1 LSAERFVADP
11 FGVPGSRMY
20 RTGDVARRLADG
32 SLEYVGRSDDQVKV
46 RGFRIELGEVEA
58 VLEGQSS
65 VGRAAVVVREDRPG
79 DRRLVA
85 YVVPVSGG
93 SVDVGV
99 LRGDVAG
106 VLPDYMV
113 PAAFVVLDGLPLTA
127 NGKLDRRALPVPEVD
142 RVVGG
147 RAPRSPQEEILCG
160 LFAEVLGLE
169 SVAADANFFDLGG
182 HSLLATKLV
191 SRVRSVFE
199 VEVPIRSL
207 FEEPTPADLA
217 RQVLVARSSRSTLR
231 KVARPDEIP
240 LSYAQRRLWFINRYD
255 NQSSTYNMPIAVR
268 LSGTLDRAA
277 LQAALGDL
285 VARHETLRTVF
296 PEIGGVPRQ
305 LVKDVADATPE
316 LIVSEVTEEGLAAA
330 LAAQSHQGFD
340 LEHLPPLRAHLFSVS
355 ADEHVLLLLLHHIAG
370 DGWSMGPLA
379 DDVCTAYAARCR
391 GGAPQWPALPV
402 QYADYSLWQHETLGD
417 ENDAD
422 SAISR
427 QLAYW
432 SRQLADLPDQLDIP
446 ADRQRPES
454 STFEGGSIIFRMDPD
469 VHRGLTALARENG
482 ASLFMV
488 LQAGLATLL
497 SRLGAGEDI
506 PIGTAIA
513 GRTDEALTDLVGFF
527 VNTLVLRTDT
537 SGNPDFRELL
547 ARVRSTDLAAYAHQ
561 DMPFERLVEVLNP
574 DRATNRNPLF
584 QIAMGMENNDLD
596 EWDLPGLKAT
606 RHQVEMK
613 VARLDLLFSFRERYG
628 DDGESDGLY
637 GFIEYS
643 SDLFDRDTIEGMAR
657 RLERVLTSVIADPG
671 RPIDRIDILEH
682 AERRRVLEEW
692 NNTAADVAP
701 ATVPQLFAAQVAKA
715 PDAPALECEGT
726 VLSYAQ
732 LDARADELARRL
744 VAHGVGPECVVAL
757 SLPRSTELVT
767 AVLAIFK
774 AGAAYLAV
782 DPGYPAGRITYMLQD
797 AAPALL
803 ITDTATAARLPETEG
818 VPRLLLDDASATK
831 VPEATLVAGPP
842 APQSAAYVIYTSGST
857 GRPKGVLVSHAGVAN
872 LSAAQVEKFDVGAG
886 SKVLQFF
893 SSSFDGAFWEI
904 CMGLLSGATLVMAPP
919 ERLRPGAPLAE
930 LIAER
935 GVTHVTLPPVALSAM
950 QPDSLPSVTNL
961 SVAGEASSRELV
973 ATWAQGRRM
982 INSYGPSEA
991 TVCATMSEALT
1002 GERTPPI
1009 GRPMANTR
1017 VYVLDSGLRPVAPGV
1032 VGELYVAGVHLARGY
1047 LGRPDLTASR
1057 FSADPFGPPGTR
1069 MYRTGDLARWLPDGQ
1084 LDFAGRADEQVKVR
1098 GFRIELGEIESLL
1111 AGHPEVAQ
1119 AAVLAR
1125 EDRPGERQLVG
1136 YIVPSGGDG
1145 RDESHEE
1152 TQVGDWQAIFEAEYG
1167 ESGPAAFGENFDGW
1181 NSSYDGGPIPLEEMR
1196 EWRDATVERILSL
1209 KPRRVLELGVGSG
1222 LILAKVAPHVE
1233 AYWGTDF
1240 SAEAIAELSAQ
1251 VARAEDVRDKVE
1263 LRTSAAHQTEGLPAD
1278 FFDLVVV
1285 NSVAQYFPGAD
1296 YLVDVIRRAM
1306 ALIVPGGAVF
1316 LGDLRNLSSQKLFQT
1331 AVRTG
1336 AQEVPQNTATLR
1348 GSIEQSVLLEK
1359 ELLVDPELFPALHGV
1374 IDELAAAGIHL
1385 KRAVHHNELSRHRYD
1400 VVLRKGAAGPETAAR
1415 QSAADVPVV
1424 RWGTDVADP
1433 AALADR
1439 LAGLRPA
1446 RLRVSGVPNG
1456 RLAREIAAAGA
1467 LEAGE
1472 SIDAVLAV
1480 YNGGRALPGDLDP
1493 EEFHALGAE
1502 LGLHVDITWNAGSVE
1517 DLDVVFTDPGAAQ
1530 PLAEPYVPATAT
1542 GAPLTSYT
1550 NAPAVSRAVSGL
1562 VRSLRTYLGER
1573 LPEYMVPAALITLDA
1588 LPVTPNGKLDRK
1600 ALPAP
1605 DFGAEAVGRPPRTR
1619 EEKVLC
1625 GVFAEVLGLAQV
1637 GADGNFFELGGDSI
1651 ISIQL
1656 VSRAREA
1663 GLDITA
1669 QDVFAAKTVEELA
1682 AVARHIDVAD
1692 AAHTEAEERVSEDS
1706 VDLSLS
1712 GLSGTDLDFLDDD
1725 DLGAD
1730 A

>member
-1 LSAERFVADP
+1 MVE
-11 FGVPGSRMY
+11 G
-20 RTGDVARRLADG
+20 
-32 SLEYVGRSDDQVKV
+32 
-46 RGFRIELGEVEA
+46 EL
-58 VLEGQSS
+58 S
-65 VGRAAVVVREDRPG
+65 VGQAAVVVREDRPG

-93 SVDVGV
+93 LVDVGV
-99 LRGDVAG
+99 LRAGVAG

-113 PAAFVVLDGLPLTA
+113 PSAFVVLDSLPLTA

-147 RAPRSPQEEILCG
+147 RAPGSPQEEILCG

-207 FEEPTPADLA
+207 FEGPTPAEFA
-217 RQVLVARSSRSTLR
+217 RQVLVARTSRSTLR
-231 KVARPDEIP
+231 KTARPEEIP

-268 LSGTLDRAA
+268 LSGTLDRSA
-277 LQAALGDL
+277 LRAALGDL

-305 LVKDVADATPE
+305 LVEDVANATPE
-316 LIVSEVTEEGLAAA
+316 LTVSEVTEEGLAAA
-330 LAAQSHQGFD
+330 IAERSHQGFD
-340 LEHLPPLRAHLFSVS
+340 LEHLPPLRAHLF
-355 ADEHVLLLLLHHIAG
+355 AIAPDEHVLLLLLHHIAG

-391 GGAPQWPALPV
+391 GGAPQWSALPV
-402 QYADYSLWQHETLGD
+402 QYADYTLWQHESLGD
-417 ENDAD
+417 ENDPD

-432 SRQLADLPDQLDIP
+432 GEQLADLPDQLDIP
-446 ADRQRPES
+446 TDRQRPEM

-469 VHRGLTALARENG
+469 VHDGLTGLARENG

-497 SRLGAGEDI
+497 SRLGAGDDI

-561 DMPFERLVEVLNP
+561 DMPFERLVEILNP

-596 EWDLPGLKAT
+596 EWDLPGLRAT
-606 RHQVEMK
+606 RQQVEMK
-613 VARLDLLFSFRERYG
+613 VARLDLLFSFRERYD

-643 SDLFDRDTIEGMAR
+643 SDLFDRDTVEGLAR

-682 AERRRVLEEW
+682 AEQQRVLKEW
-692 NNTAADVAP
+692 NDTATEVTGD
-701 ATVPQLFAAQVAKA
+701 TVPRLFAARVAKT
-715 PDAPALECEGT
+715 PDAPAVEFENT

-744 VAHGVGPECVVAL
+744 TALGAGPERVVAL
-757 SLPRSTELVT
+757 SLPRSAELVI
-767 AVLAIFK
+767 AILAIFK

-782 DPGYPAGRITYMLQD
+782 DPDHPAGRITHMLQD
-797 AAPALL
+797 SAPALL
-803 ITDTATAARLPETEG
+803 LTDTATVARLPETEG
-818 VPRLLLDDASATK
+818 VPQLLLDDASAPA
-831 VPEATLVAGPP
+831 VPDGITVAGPP
-842 APQSAAYVIYTSGST
+842 APESAAYVIYTSGST

-872 LSAAQVEKFDVGAG
+872 LSVTQVREFEVGPGA
-886 SKVLQFF
+886 KVLQFF
-893 SSSFDGAFWEI
+893 SSSFDGAFWEL
-904 CMGLLSGATLVMAPP
+904 CMGLLSGAALVMAPA

-935 GVTHVTLPPVALSAM
+935 GITHVTLPPVALSVMA
-950 QPDSLPSVTNL
+950 PDSLPSITNL
-961 SVAGEASSRELV
+961 AVAGEASSRELV
-973 ATWAQGRRM
+973 ARWAAGRRM
-982 INSYGPSEA
+982 INAYGPSES
-991 TVCATMSEALT
+991 TVCATMSEPLA

-1009 GRPMANTR
+1009 GRPIANTR

-1032 VGELYVAGVHLARGY
+1032 VGELYLAGVHLARGY

-1057 FSADPFGPPGTR
+1057 FSADPFGPPGSR

-1084 LDFAGRADEQVKVR
+1084 LDFAGRADEQVKLR

-1111 AGHPEVAQ
+1111 TGHPEVAQ

-1136 YIVPSGGDG
+1136 YVVPGGGEGDG
-1145 RDESHEE
+1145 RDEAREE
-1152 TQVGDWQAIFEAEYG
+1152 TQVGDWQAIFESEYG

-1181 NSSYDGGPIPLEEMR
+1181 NSSYDGGPIPLTEMR
-1196 EWRDATVERILSL
+1196 EWRDATVDRILSL

-1222 LILAKVAPHVE
+1222 LILARVAPRVD

-1240 SAEAIAELSAQ
+1240 SAEAIGKLSAQ
-1251 VARAEDVRDKVE
+1251 VARVAEVRDKVE
-1263 LRTSAAHQTEGLPAD
+1263 LRTSAAHETDGLPED

-1285 NSVAQYFPGAD
+1285 NSVAQYFPGAE
-1296 YLVDVIRRAM
+1296 YLVDVIRQAM
-1306 ALIVPGGAVF
+1306 RLIVPGGAVF
-1316 LGDLRNLSSQKLFQT
+1316 LGDLRNLSSQRIFQT
-1331 AVRTG
+1331 AIRTG
-1336 AQEVPQNTATLR
+1336 AQEVPRNTATLR
-1348 GSIEQSVLLEK
+1348 GSIEQSVQLEK
-1359 ELLVDPELFPALHGV
+1359 ELLVDPELFPALRGV
-1374 IDELAAAGIHL
+1374 VDELAGVGIHL

-1400 VVLRKGAAGPETAAR
+1400 VVLHKTTAERGTAAPR
-1415 QSAADVPVV
+1415 PDEDAPGL
-1424 RWGTDVADP
+1424 RWGTDVTDP
-1433 AALADR
+1433 VALVDR
-1439 LAGLRPA
+1439 LTGHRPA

-1456 RLAREIAAAGA
+1456 RLAREIAAVRA

-1472 SIDAVLAV
+1472 TIDAVLAA
-1480 YNGGRALPGDLDP
+1480 YNGGRPLPGDLDP
-1493 EEFHALGAE
+1493 EEFHALGAR
-1502 LGLHVDITWNAGSVE
+1502 LGLQVDITWNAASVE
-1517 DLDVVFTDPGAAQ
+1517 ELDVVFTDPGAAT
-1530 PLAEPYVPATAT
+1530 PLVEPYLPGAEP

-1550 NAPAVSRAVSGL
+1550 NAPAASRAVSGL
-1562 VRSLRTYLGER
+1562 VRSLRTYLSEH
-1573 LPEYMVPAALITLDA
+1573 LPAYMVPAALITLDA

-1605 DFGAEAVGRPPRTR
+1605 DFGTEAVGRPPRTP

-1669 QDVFAAKTVEELA
+1669 QDVFVTKTVEELA
-1682 AVARHIDVAD
+1682 AVARHVDAAD
-1692 AAHTEAEERVSEDS
+1692 PAHTEAEERVTGES

-1725 DLGAD
+1725 LGAD